1 MTNEEYFET
10 LLCITGLPFTD
21 MVRGRQL
28 NITVE
33 HDHCGKPRSAI
44 IAFDGCPPLY
54 EVSVS
59 LDEQISPVVIRGR
72 TFQAGKCTWTY
83 RRLET
88 LHLFLNE
95 FVKSRKDDW
104 NQTAS

>member
-10 LLCITGLPFTD
+10 LLSITGLPFTD

-33 HDHCGKPRSAI
+33 RDPCGKPSSAI
-44 IAFDGCPPLY
+44 IAFDGCPPMY
-54 EVSVS
+54 EVYVS
-59 LDEQISPVVIRGR
+59 LAVEVGPVVIRGR
-72 TFQAGKCTWTY
+72 TFQAGKHSWTY

-95 FVKSRKDDW
+95 FVNSRKDDW
-104 NQTAS
+104 NQTVS